1 MSSIWMGIAPTSES
15 TRVIAMAGAGAA
27 RTLLK
32 ARLAPTP
39 SSRRALPSLLEA
51 IALWQG
57 QAVRAALVADSSVTS
72 SDTSLF
78 RDSFPDFGS
87 ALYTLDFVEALR
99 RPRRRDDI
107 DGMGRFADLRQL
119 LLFEVAR

>member
-1 MSSIWMGIAPTSES
+1 MRSIWMGIQPEREC
-15 TRVIAMAGAGAA
+15 TRVIAMAGPGAE

-32 ARLAPTP
+32 ARLAPSP
-39 SSRRALPSLLEA
+39 SSRRALPALLEA
-51 IALWQG
+51 VALWQG
-57 QAVRAALVADSSVTS
+57 RPVRAALVADTSGDSSGTR
-72 SDTSLF
+72 LF
-78 RDSFPDFGS
+78 RDSFPDFET

-107 DGMGRFADLRQL
+107 AGMGRFEDLRQL

>member
-1 MSSIWMGIAPTSES
+1 MGISPERES
-15 TRVIAMAGAGAA
+15 TRVIAMAGAET
-27 RTLLK
+27 TLLK
-32 ARLAPTP
+32 ARLLPSP
-39 SSRRALPSLLEA
+39 SSRRALSALLEA

-57 QAVRAALVADSSVTS
+57 RPVHAALVAGASADSSG
-72 SDTSLF
+72 TSLF

-87 ALYTLDFVEALR
+87 ALYTLDIVEALR

-107 DGMGRFADLRQL
+107 LGMGRFEDLRQL

>member
-1 MSSIWMGIAPTSES
+1 GPE
-15 TRVIAMAGAGAA
+15 

-32 ARLAPTP
+32 ARLSSFP
-39 SSRRALPSLLEA
+39 SSRLALPTLLEA

-57 QAVRAALVADSSVTS
+57 LPVRAALVADSPPRT
-72 SDTSLF
+72 SDTSLY

-87 ALYTLDFVEALR
+87 ALYTLEYVEALR
-99 RPRRRDDI
+99 KPRRRDDLS
-107 DGMGRFADLRQL
+107 GMGPFEDLRQL